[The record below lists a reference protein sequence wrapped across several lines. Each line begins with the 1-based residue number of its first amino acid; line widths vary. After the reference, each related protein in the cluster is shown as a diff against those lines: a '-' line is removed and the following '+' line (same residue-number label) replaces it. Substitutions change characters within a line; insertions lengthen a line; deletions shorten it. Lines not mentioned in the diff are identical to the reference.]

1 MSRAFVH
8 GSISAAWALVAFV
21 ASCSGAEPSSRPAPP
36 QAGSATASSAALP
49 ADVRSPIPSS
59 TRQLVTAVVPD
70 WDATT
75 AELRL
80 WSRDPNGV
88 WQPAG
93 PPWQG
98 VIGRTGAAWGVGL
111 HGSGA
116 PAGRTGPRKH
126 EGDGKSPAGVFVLT
140 STFGYAA
147 APPPRAGL
155 PYTAVDASW
164 KCVDD
169 PASRHYNQI
178 LDERAV
184 AKDWTSAEDMRR
196 TDDVYRW
203 VVEVAHNASRTGG
216 EGSCIF
222 LHVWSG
228 EHSATAG
235 CTAMPEPKLA
245 SLLAALSPDA
255 APAFVLLPR
264 AEYDALAPTW
274 LLP

>member
-1 MSRAFVH
+1 LIRAL
-8 GSISAAWALVAFV
+8 AAAVLLVA
-21 ASCSGAEPSSRPAPP
+21 CSSAEQKTESPAPP
-36 QAGSATASSAALP
+36 PPPSPSS
-49 ADVRSPIPSS
+49 SPIAAT
-59 TRQLVTAVVPD
+59 TRQLVTAIVPD
-70 WDATT
+70 WEATT

-80 WSRDPNGV
+80 WTRDDKGA

-93 PPWQG
+93 PAWQG

-116 PAGRTGPRKH
+116 PDGRTGPRKH
-126 EGDGKSPAGVFVLT
+126 EGDGKSPAGVFALA
-140 STFGYAA
+140 STFGYAST
-147 APPPRAGL
+147 PPPRAGL

-178 LDERAV
+178 LDERTV
-184 AKDWTSAEDMRR
+184 TKDWASAEDMRR

-203 VVEVAHNASRTGG
+203 VVEVAHNANRTGG
-216 EGSCIF
+216 DGSCIF

-228 EHSATAG
+228 PGSATVG
-235 CTAMPEPKLA
+235 CTAMPEDKLA
-245 SLLAALSPDA
+245 SLLSALSPDV
-255 APAFVLLPR
+255 AFVLLPR

-274 LLP
+274 RLP